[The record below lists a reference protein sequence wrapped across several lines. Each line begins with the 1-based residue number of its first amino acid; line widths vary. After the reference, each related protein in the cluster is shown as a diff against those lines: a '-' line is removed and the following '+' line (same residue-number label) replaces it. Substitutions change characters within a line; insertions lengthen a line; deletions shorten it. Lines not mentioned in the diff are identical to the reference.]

1 MSLKTT
7 VKFNAVNNLSD
18 ARYGAGMGVSLLGF
32 CLDTDRPKSIDLS
45 KLGAIANW
53 VAGVQIVFEFDTFNT
68 DIFEQARQVAVPH
81 FVQVADIED
90 WDLLEKTSLLIIHKI
105 KFDPE
110 AHTLTELVTNSPA
123 RYVLLEANADVDLM
137 EYVQELTLLCTTKK
151 ICISWGIEKE
161 NIAAILDQISPWA
174 IAIEG
179 GEEDRPGIKS
189 FDEMDEI
196 LGMIEEEY

>member
-32 CLDTDRPKSIDLS
+32 CLDKDQPKSIELT

-53 VAGVQIVFEFDTFNT
+53 VAGVQIVFEFETF
-68 DIFEQARQVAVPH
+68 DADVFEQARQVAVPQ
-81 FVQVADIED
+81 FVQIVDIES
-90 WDLLEKTSLLIIHKI
+90 WDLLEKTALPIIHKI
-105 KFDPE
+105 KFEPE
-110 AHTLTELVTNSPA
+110 ANTLTELVTNSPA
-123 RYVLLEANADVDLM
+123 SYVLLEANTDVDLM
-137 EYVQELTLLCTTKK
+137 EYLEELTLLSTTKK
-151 ICISWGIEKE
+151 ICLSWGIEKK
-161 NIAAILDQISPWA
+161 NITVILDQIAPWA

-196 LGMIEEEY
+196 LALLEEEN

>member
-18 ARYGAGMGVSLLGF
+18 ARYGAGMGVNLLGF
-32 CLDTDRPKSIDLS
+32 CLDIDRPKSLDLA

-53 VAGVQIVFEFDTFNT
+53 VAGVQIVFEFETFNT

-90 WDLLEKTSLLIIHKI
+90 WDLLEKTALRIIHKI

-110 AHTLTELVTNSPA
+110 VNTLTELVTNSPA
-123 RYVLLEANADVDLM
+123 SYVLLEANADVDLM
-137 EYVQELTLLCTTKK
+137 EYVEELTLLSSTKK
-151 ICISWGIEKE
+151 ICLSWGIEKE
-161 NIAAILDQISPWA
+161 NITAILDQISPWA

-196 LGMIEEEY
+196 LALIEEEN